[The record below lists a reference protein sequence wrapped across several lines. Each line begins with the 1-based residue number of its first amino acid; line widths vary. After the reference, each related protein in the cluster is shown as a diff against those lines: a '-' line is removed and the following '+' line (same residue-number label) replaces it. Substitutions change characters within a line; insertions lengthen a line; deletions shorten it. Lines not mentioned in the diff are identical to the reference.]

1 MREDVVVHAPQPDA
15 SDGAEQAHWHNQDDR
30 EGQTPAFVLR
40 GEREENE
47 QHAKREDEHDG
58 VAGQNL
64 LVGQVRPFVA
74 HTGRQFF
81 RGQLL
86 GESDGLAGTHAGH
99 GHTVDVRGG
108 IHVVADDFV
117 RAGGFMDLHER
128 AERYHVAG
136 GVAGF

>member
-1 MREDVVVHAPQPDA
+1 M
-15 SDGAEQAHWHNQDDR
+15 
-30 EGQTPAFVLR
+30 R
-40 GEREENE
+40 GEREKYE
-47 QHAKREDEHDG
+47 QHAEREDEHDG

-86 GESDGLAGTHAGH
+86 GQSDGLAGTHAGH

-117 RAGGFMDLHER
+117 RACGFMDLHER
-128 AERYHVAG
+128 AKWYHVAG